1 MTTYNPPN
9 TPSGGTPPAPIGVH
23 GEYLALNHLHQTVTI
38 GAALTTSDT
47 VNFGYLPPNAVV
59 TGVVLK
65 AATQLDS
72 NGSPT
77 LAFNMGITGTA
88 ALFLA
93 AVTTVGRAAGASAD
107 ASSLTAGGRLYK
119 NTTGSKVLVIAQPST
134 AAATGVAGTLEAL
147 ISYFVEE

>member
-1 MTTYNPPN
+1 MTIYNPP
-9 TPSGGTPPAPIGVH
+9 GTPASGIPNVPIGVH
-23 GEYLALNHLHQTVTI
+23 GEFLALNHLHQTVTI
-38 GAALTTSDT
+38 GAALTTADT

-59 TGVVLK
+59 TGVMLK

-88 ALFLA
+88 ALFLS

-107 ASSLTAGGRLYK
+107 ASSLLAGGRLYK
-119 NTTGSKVLVIAQPST
+119 NTTGAKVLVICQPT
-134 AAATGVAGTLEAL
+134 GNAATGAAGTLEAL